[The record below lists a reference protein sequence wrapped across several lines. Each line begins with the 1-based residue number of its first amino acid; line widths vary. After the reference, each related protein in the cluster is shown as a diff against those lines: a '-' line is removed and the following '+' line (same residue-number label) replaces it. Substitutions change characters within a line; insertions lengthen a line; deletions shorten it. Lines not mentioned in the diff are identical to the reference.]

1 MVEPPMAEG
10 TPSPSAQQPAS
21 EQPAPRQPDALPG
34 RLVHRPGV
42 GLDDLEQEALR
53 LESRPSPKLPLVL
66 AGALSL
72 VTLTVVVASAVV
84 QVDQMVSVPGKLV
97 TRRSTQAL
105 TTPEQGVVK
114 EVLVKE
120 GQRVEAGQPL
130 VVLDPQVQRSDVA
143 ELGRQ
148 LEAEDARL
156 ASAKDRVRER
166 IAGLQRQEAIDR
178 RVLEPLQS
186 LAAQGGS
193 RMLDVAEK
201 ERLLEATRR
210 ELAEAR
216 RELVTLNY
224 ESQRTQA
231 QLRADLVGARSKL
244 ELVTLRAPVNGTV
257 INLQAQTGQ
266 VVSGQAALLKLV
278 PNDELQAQVFAP
290 NRDLAFIRPGQ
301 QAELGFTAYDPSLYG
316 TLPAVVTTI
325 SEDALPPNT
334 EYDYPH
340 FPITLAMKQQVLES
354 KGQRFA
360 LQPGMALNAQIKLQK
375 RTILQLLF
383 SRFNQSLD
391 AVRTVR

>member
-1 MVEPPMAEG
+1 
-10 TPSPSAQQPAS
+10 
-21 EQPAPRQPDALPG
+21 LPG
-34 RLVHRPGV
+34 RLVHQQGT
-42 GLDDLEQEALR
+42 GIDDLEQEALR

-66 AGALSL
+66 AGALSV
-72 VTLTVVVASAVV
+72 VTLTVFVAAAVV
-84 QVDQMVSVPGKLV
+84 QVDQIVAVPGKLV

-114 EVLVKE
+114 EVFVKE

-130 VVLDPQVQRSDVA
+130 VVLDPQVQRSDVN
-143 ELGRQ
+143 ELGLQ
-148 LEAEDARL
+148 LQAEDSRL
-156 ASAKDRVRER
+156 ASARARVMES
-166 IAGLQRQEAIDR
+166 IAGLERQEAIDR
-178 RVLEPLQS
+178 RVLEPLQRLS
-186 LAAQGGS
+186 AEGGI

-216 RELVTLNY
+216 RELVTINF

-266 VVSGQAALLKLV
+266 VASGQVPLLKLV
-278 PNDELQAQVFAP
+278 PSDELQAQVFAP

-301 QAELGFTAYDPSLYG
+301 KAEVGFTAYDPTLYG
-316 TLPAVVTTI
+316 TLPAVVATI
-325 SEDALPPNT
+325 SEDALPPSP

-340 FPITLAMKQQVLES
+340 FPITLALEKQVLQS

-375 RTILQLLF
+375 RTILQLFF
-383 SRFNQSLD
+383 SRFNQTLD

>member
-1 MVEPPMAEG
+1 MANS
-10 TPSPSAQQPAS
+10 TRPSSPAQRP
-21 EQPAPRQPDALPG
+21 ALPG
-34 RLVHRPGV
+34 RLVHQQGT
-42 GLDDLEQEALR
+42 GIDDLEQEALR

-66 AGALSL
+66 AGALSV
-72 VTLTVVVASAVV
+72 VTLTVFVAAAVV
-84 QVDQMVSVPGKLV
+84 QVDQIVAVPGKLV

-114 EVLVKE
+114 EVFVKE

-130 VVLDPQVQRSDVA
+130 VVLDPQVQRSDVN
-143 ELGRQ
+143 ELGLQ
-148 LEAEDARL
+148 LQAEDSRL
-156 ASAKDRVRER
+156 ASARARVLES
-166 IAGLQRQEAIDR
+166 IAGLERQEAIDR
-178 RVLEPLQS
+178 RVLEPLQRLS
-186 LAAQGGS
+186 AEGGT

-216 RELVTLNY
+216 RELVTINF

-244 ELVTLRAPVNGTV
+244 ELVTLRAPVSGTV

-266 VVSGQAALLKLV
+266 VASGQVPLLKLV
-278 PNDELQAQVFAP
+278 PSDELQAQVFAP

-301 QAELGFTAYDPSLYG
+301 KAEVGFTAYDPTLYG
-316 TLPAVVTTI
+316 TLPAVVATI
-325 SEDALPPNT
+325 SEDALPPSP

-340 FPITLAMKQQVLES
+340 FPITLALEKQVLQS

-360 LQPGMALNAQIKLQK
+360 LQPGMALNAHIKLQK

-383 SRFNQSLD
+383 SRFNQTLD

>member
-1 MVEPPMAEG
+1 MVKT
-10 TPSPSAQQPAS
+10 TPPAS
-21 EQPAPRQPDALPG
+21 SPPPG
-34 RLVHRPGV
+34 RLVHRQGAGV
-42 GLDDLEQEALR
+42 EDLEQEALR
-53 LESRPSPKLPLVL
+53 LESRPSPRLPLVL

-72 VTLTVVVASAVV
+72 VTLTVVVAAAVV
-84 QVDQMVSVPGKLV
+84 QVDQMVAVPGKLV

-120 GQRVEAGQPL
+120 GQRVQAGQPL
-130 VVLDPQVQRSDVA
+130 VVLNPQVQRSDVNELDLQLQA
-143 ELGRQ
+143 EESRLGSARARV
-148 LEAEDARL
+148 LE
-156 ASAKDRVRER
+156 S
-166 IAGLQRQEAIDR
+166 IAGLERQEAIDR
-178 RVLEPLQS
+178 RVLEPLQR
-186 LAAQGGS
+186 LAAEGGS

-216 RELVTLNY
+216 RELVTINF

-231 QLRADLVGARSKL
+231 ALRADLVGARSKL
-244 ELVTLRAPVNGTV
+244 ELVTLRAPVTGTV

-266 VVSGQAALLKLV
+266 VATGQTPLLKLV
-278 PNDELQAQVFAP
+278 PSDELQAQVFAP

-301 QAELGFTAYDPSLYG
+301 RAEVGFSAYDVSLYG
-316 TLPAVVTTI
+316 TLPAVVSTI
-325 SEDALPPNT
+325 SEDALPPST

-340 FPITLAMKQQVLES
+340 FPITLALDKQVLES
-354 KGQRFA
+354 RGQRFA
-360 LQPGMALNAQIKLQK
+360 LQPGMALTAQIKLQK

>member
-1 MVEPPMAEG
+1 MANS
-10 TPSPSAQQPAS
+10 TRPSSPAQRP
-21 EQPAPRQPDALPG
+21 ALPG
-34 RLVHRPGV
+34 RLVHQQGT
-42 GLDDLEQEALR
+42 GIDDLEQEALR

-66 AGALSL
+66 AGALSV
-72 VTLTVVVASAVV
+72 VTLTVFVAAAVV
-84 QVDQMVSVPGKLV
+84 QVDQIVAVPGKLV

-114 EVLVKE
+114 EVFVKE

-130 VVLDPQVQRSDVA
+130 VVLDPQVQRSDVN
-143 ELGRQ
+143 ELGLQ
-148 LEAEDARL
+148 LQAEDSRL
-156 ASAKDRVRER
+156 ASARARVMES
-166 IAGLQRQEAIDR
+166 IAGLERQEAIDR
-178 RVLEPLQS
+178 RVLEPLQRLS
-186 LAAQGGS
+186 AEGGI

-216 RELVTLNY
+216 RELVTINF

-266 VVSGQAALLKLV
+266 VASGQVPLLKLV
-278 PNDELQAQVFAP
+278 PSDELQAQVFAP

-301 QAELGFTAYDPSLYG
+301 KAEVGFTAYDPTLYG
-316 TLPAVVTTI
+316 TLPAVVATI
-325 SEDALPPNT
+325 SEDALPPSP

-340 FPITLAMKQQVLES
+340 FPITLALEKQVLQS

-375 RTILQLLF
+375 RTILQLFF
-383 SRFNQSLD
+383 SRFNQTLD